1 MFILNQYKKHAR
13 WACFLML
20 ISNIMLLPVL
30 AQPQVNV
37 GAPAQATIS
46 IIIDDIG
53 YRLKEGEE
61 VINLE
66 GPLTYAVIPH
76 TPHTHF
82 LANLAN
88 KQGKEVMVHLPMQ
101 AEVETSEERGLL
113 TLDMTHA
120 EFIEAFNANIID
132 VPHAIGVNNHQGSLL
147 TRHPGHMAWVMTEI
161 KKAGGLFFVD
171 SRTSSQSVAEKVAR
185 EYHVPV
191 LHRDVF
197 LDHDKNKESI
207 RTQFKQLIRVAIQR
221 GSAIGIGHPYPE
233 TLEVLREMLPQLR
246 DFGVKLIPVSAQFK
260 AKSLKRDLA
269 IASTH

>member
-1 MFILNQYKKHAR
+1 MPILKQYKKHAL

-20 ISNIMLLPVL
+20 ISSTVTLPVF
-30 AQPQVNV
+30 AQPQVDI
-37 GAPAQATIS
+37 GAPQATIS

-66 GPLTYAVIPH
+66 GALTYAVLPH
-76 TPHTHF
+76 TPHTRF

-101 AEVETSEERGLL
+101 AEIETSEEQGLL

-120 EFIEAFNANIID
+120 EFVEAFNKSIID

-161 KKAGGLFFVD
+161 KKTGNLFFID
-171 SRTSSQSVAEKVAR
+171 SRTSRQSVAEMVAR
-185 EYHVPV
+185 EHHVPV
-191 LHRDVF
+191 LHRDIF

-207 RTQFKQLIRVAIQR
+207 RTQFKQLIRLAKKR

-233 TLEVLREMLPQLR
+233 TLEVLREMLPQLN
-246 DFGVKLIPVSAQFK
+246 DMGVNLIPVSAQFK
-260 AKSLKRDLA
+260 TNSLKQQLA
-269 IASTH
+269 IASTN